1 VREGLVM
8 ICDVDLREANA
19 TRVHTLEVARGFAAE
34 GLDVDLLCRGP
45 DPEVRGIRYARAV
58 GTDHQRIRRLASL
71 NAQTVRLLWQ
81 RRATARRLYVRH
93 NWTILVAL
101 VLGRALGYR
110 IVTQV
115 DDVPYG
121 RGYELNIS
129 PAGDYAKRVATLIMG
144 RLVHGIVAVTPQIKG
159 LLVELFKVPP
169 ERVEVLPNGV
179 DVEFFY
185 PLPRADALA
194 RLGLDPGLRYIV
206 FVGEFAHWVDF
217 DTMLDSFTLVA
228 GKRPDAR
235 LILVGDGHERAKV
248 QRRIRGLG
256 IEDRVTITGA
266 VRDREK
272 IRDYVAA
279 ATVALAAHRLDHCA
293 RIGVSPVKVAEY
305 LASGRAV
312 VAIDVPGLTETLGQT
327 GAGRVVSPDP
337 EAMSAAIVDLLEDGR
352 ADQLG
357 VRARGLAE
365 ERFAWRM
372 IVRRTLPLFG
382 I

>member
-1 VREGLVM
+1 M
-8 ICDVDLREANA
+8 ICDVDLGEADA

-45 DPEVRGIRYARAV
+45 DPDVPGIRYAGAV

-71 NAQTVRLLWQ
+71 NAQIVRLLWQ
-81 RRATARRLYVRH
+81 RRNTARRLYVRH

-121 RGYELNIS
+121 SGYEPDIS
-129 PAGDYAKRVATLIMG
+129 PAADYFRRGAAVIMG
-144 RLVHGIVAVTPQIKG
+144 RLAHGIVAVTPQIKD

-169 ERVEVLPNGV
+169 ERVAVLPNGV
-179 DVEFFY
+179 DVDFFR
-185 PLPRADALA
+185 PLPRADAVA
-194 RLGLDPGLRYIV
+194 RLGLDPDLRYIV
-206 FVGEFAHWVDF
+206 FVGHFAPWVDF
-217 DTMLDSFTLVA
+217 DTILDGFALAARTRQDV
-228 GKRPDAR
+228 R
-235 LILVGDGHERAKV
+235 LILVGDGSERAQV

-256 IEDRVTITGA
+256 IADRVTITGL
-266 VRDREK
+266 VRDRETV
-272 IRDYVAA
+272 RDYVAA
-279 ATVALAAHRLDHCA
+279 AMVALSANRLEHRA
-293 RIGVSPVKVAEY
+293 RIGVSPVKLAEY
-305 LASGRAV
+305 LAAGRAV
-312 VAIDVPGLTETLGQT
+312 VATDLPGLPDTLVQT
-327 GAGRVVSPDP
+327 GAGRVVPPDP
-337 EAMSAAIVDLLEDGR
+337 AAMSAAIIDLLEGDH

-357 VRARGLAE
+357 VKARRLAE

>member
-1 VREGLVM
+1 M

-45 DPEVRGIRYARAV
+45 DPEIPGIRYVGAV

-71 NAQTVRLLWQ
+71 NAQTVRLLW
-81 RRATARRLYVRH
+81 RRRTTARRLYVRH

-101 VLGRALGYR
+101 ILGRALGYR

-121 RGYELNIS
+121 RGYELDI
-129 PAGDYAKRVATLIMG
+129 PLAGDYAKRAATLIMG
-144 RLVHGIVAVTPQIKG
+144 QLVHGVVAVTPQIKG
-159 LLVELFKVPP
+159 LLVELFKVRP

-179 DVEFFY
+179 DVEFFQ
-185 PLPRADALA
+185 PLHRVDALA
-194 RLGLDPGLRYIV
+194 RLGLDPGLRYIL

-217 DTMLDSFTLVA
+217 DTILGSFAVVA
-228 GKRPDAR
+228 QKRPDAR
-235 LILVGDGHERAKV
+235 LILVGDGFERARV
-248 QRRIRGLG
+248 GRRIRELG
-256 IEDRVTITGA
+256 IDDCVTTPGA

-279 ATVALAAHRLDHCA
+279 STVALAAHRRDHCV

-305 LASGRAV
+305 LAMGRAV
-312 VAIDVPGLTETLGQT
+312 VAIDVPGLPETLGQT

-337 EAMSAAIVDLLEDGR
+337 AAMSAAIVDLLEDDR

-357 VRARGLAE
+357 ARARWVAE

>member
-1 VREGLVM
+1 M
-8 ICDVDLREANA
+8 ICDVDLREADA

-34 GLDVDLLCRGP
+34 GLDVDLLSRGP
-45 DPEVRGIRYARAV
+45 DPEIPGIRYARAI
-58 GTDHQRIRRLASL
+58 GGDQQRIRRLVSL

-121 RGYELNIS
+121 RGYELEIS
-129 PAGDYAKRVATLIMG
+129 PAADYVKRVATLIMG
-144 RLVHGIVAVTPQIKG
+144 RLAHGIVAVTPQIKG

-169 ERVEVLPNGV
+169 ERVAVLPNGV
-179 DVEFFY
+179 DLEYFH
-185 PLPRADALA
+185 PLPRADAVA

-206 FVGEFAHWVDF
+206 FVGNFAAWVDF
-217 DTMLDSFTLVA
+217 DTILDSFALVVA
-228 GKRPDAR
+228 RYPDAR
-235 LILVGDGHERAKV
+235 LILVGDGSERAHV
-248 QRRIRGLG
+248 RRRILELG
-256 IEDRVTITGA
+256 VEDRVTVTGR

-272 IRDYVAA
+272 VRDYVAA
-279 ATVALAAHRLDHCA
+279 ATVTLAAHRPEYCA

-312 VAIDVPGLTETLGQT
+312 VAIDIPGLAETLAQND
-327 GAGRVVSPDP
+327 AGRVVPPDP
-337 EAMSAAIVDLLEDGR
+337 AAMSAAIVDLLGDDHV
-352 ADQLG
+352 DQLG
-357 VRARGLAE
+357 VRARRLAE

-372 IVRRTLPLFG
+372 VVRRTLPLFG
-382 I
+382 IQ